1 MSRKITASEKHQVMT
16 KLLKTQAGRAKI
28 AATIQEPLRALRDYM
43 AIGRKAFEVDE
54 LPDAALSIY
63 DQDID
68 TPAYVVAEDAD
79 SIQKIVESTRLFVPV
94 FELASYPTIPFVQVK
109 ERRFDVVSRIKKKSK
124 DELFRKEDNLI
135 FLSMGT
141 AADDAGAE
149 NAPVSVATGSFNMSY
164 LADQYAVIEGHG
176 LRVDKIFLNGSSYAM
191 FRKAGRDYVDFE
203 TQRELL
209 RTGYLGLVWGA
220 EIYMSPEVQSDKV
233 FLVTEPEYFGV
244 MPVRIDLTVL
254 PADDP
259 AARKFG
265 WSVFEAIGI
274 GIHNTKGLHQI
285 TLT

>member
-1 MSRKITASEKHQVMT
+1 MARNVTASQKHQVMT

-43 AIGRKAFEVDE
+43 AIGRKAFQIDE

-68 TPAYVVAEDAD
+68 TPAFVVAEEGD
-79 SIQKIVESTRLFVPV
+79 SIQRIIKSSRLFVPV
-94 FELASYPTIPFVQVK
+94 FELASYPTIPFIQVK

-124 DELFRKEDNLI
+124 DELFRKEDSLI
-135 FLSMGT
+135 FSAIAS
-141 AADDAGAE
+141 AADAAGAE
-149 NAPVSVATGSFNMSY
+149 NTPVNTGGALTMSF
-164 LADQYAVIEGHG
+164 LADQFAVIEAHGH
-176 LRVDKIFLNGSSYAM
+176 RVDKIFLNGGSYAP

-220 EIYMSPEVQSDKV
+220 EIYMSPEVPATKI

-244 MPVRIDLTVL
+244 IPVRIDLTVL

-259 AARKFG
+259 VARKFG

-285 TLT
+285 TIT